1 MAREGENVLILGIGN
16 SLLTDDGFG
25 IHVTRALEEKGG
37 LGENITILDGGTLGL
52 ALLPDI
58 EVADHLI
65 VVDAAQMYEEA
76 GHMKVLEGIDM
87 DNHLSKHKST
97 VHEVAMVDL
106 LSAVRLTGHEPKTR
120 TLIAVQPENIEW
132 GMEPTEKVKAQIDP
146 ACTKIHEII
155 ERRLQNA

>member
-1 MAREGENVLILGIGN
+1 MVKNSENILILGIGN

-25 IHVTRALEEKGG
+25 IHVTRALMDKGG
-37 LGENITILDGGTLGL
+37 LGDNVKILDGGTLGL

-58 EVADHLI
+58 EEADHLI
-65 VVDAAQMYEEA
+65 VVDAAQMYEA
-76 GHMKVLEGIDM
+76 VGTMKVLEGLEM

-120 TLIAVQPENIEW
+120 NLIAIQPENLDW
-132 GMEPTEKVKAQIDP
+132 GMEPTAKVKAQIAP
-146 ACTKIHEII
+146 ACKKIHEII
-155 ERRLQNA
+155 ERLMQYA